1 MFCDVVRGIE
11 NIIGSQ
17 SWVDYK
23 LHDTRLSFP
32 SFPFILN
39 SL

>member
-23 LHDTRLSFP
+23 LHDKNCS
-32 SFPFILN
+32 
-39 SL
+39 